1 MVSDSANIIWCP
13 RVRGCSGSVTC
24 LSYHLLPRILLLL
37 CLIDFADTCSWVVDT
52 FLVLGR
58 VLMFFWVRGCLFD
71 ILWVLVR
78 TRLSCLP
85 IYRIRSRARDLAF
98 CFLTASFSGRSEAAG
113 LFGARALRR
122 RVGARPVRLFGFLR
136 WGRRVFFEE
145 LTSAVVTF
153 YLLLWEE

>member
-1 MVSDSANIIWCP
+1 MVSDSANIIWYP
-13 RVRGCSGSVTC
+13 RVRGCSGSVTS
-24 LSYHLLPRILLLL
+24 LSYHLLPRIILL
-37 CLIDFADTCSWVVDT
+37 CLIDFADICSWVVDT
-52 FLVLGR
+52 FLVIGR

-98 CFLTASFSGRSEAAG
+98 CFLAASFSGRSGAAG

-122 RVGARPVRLFGFLR
+122 RVGARPVRLFDFLR
-136 WGRRVFFEE
+136 WGRRVLFVG
-145 LTSAVVTF
+145 LTRATVTF
-153 YLLLWEE
+153 YLLLREE